1 MALTNKKPTK
11 AYLINVQTLE
21 ISDIEVGDYTTIYKH
36 IGNECSA
43 FDCVTLNEKGD
54 TLYVD
59 DEGLMKPNSLF
70 IIQTS
75 RGVRRLAGN
84 AVVLG
89 TNSEGDS
96 IAPSLTKRELAR
108 LLPLSTIKKN

>member
-11 AYLINVQTLE
+11 AYLINVETLE
-21 ISDIEVGDYTTIYKH
+21 ISDIEVGDYRTIYKH
-36 IGNECSA
+36 IANECSA
-43 FDCVTLNEKGD
+43 FDCVALNDKGD

-59 DEGLMKPNSLF
+59 DEGLMKPNHLF
-70 IIQTS
+70 IIQTAY
-75 RGVRRLAGN
+75 GIRRLAGN

-89 TNSEGDS
+89 TNNRGHST
-96 IAPSLTKRELAR
+96 APTITKSELAR

>member
-1 MALTNKKPTK
+1 MALTNKKPTH

-21 ISDIEVGDYTTIYKH
+21 VSDIEVGDYTTIYKH

-43 FDCVTLNEKGD
+43 FDCVALNDDGD

-75 RGVRRLAGN
+75 RGIRRLAGN

-89 TNSEGDS
+89 TNNRGYST
-96 IAPSLTKRELAR
+96 APTITKRELAR
-108 LLPLSTIKKN
+108 LIPLSTIKN

>member
-11 AYLINVQTLE
+11 AYLINVETLE
-21 ISDIEVGDYTTIYKH
+21 ISDIEVGDYRTIYTH

-43 FDCVTLNEKGD
+43 FDCVGLNDKGD

-59 DEGLMKPNSLF
+59 DEGLMKPNRLF
-70 IIQTS
+70 VIQTS
-75 RGVRRLAGN
+75 QGIRRLAGN

-96 IAPSLTKRELAR
+96 TPPTITKKQLAR
-108 LLPLSTIKKN
+108 LLPLSTIKN

>member
-11 AYLINVQTLE
+11 AYLINVETLE

-36 IGNECSA
+36 IANECSA
-43 FDCVTLNEKGD
+43 FDCVALNDKGD
-54 TLYVD
+54 TLFVD
-59 DEGLMKPNSLF
+59 DEGLMKPNRLF
-70 IIQTS
+70 VIQTS
-75 RGVRRLAGN
+75 QGIRRLAGN

-89 TNSEGDS
+89 TNAEGDS
-96 IAPSLTKRELAR
+96 ITPTITKRELAR